1 MNTVDLKGWFK
12 GLEVSV
18 WAQPIPMVAD
28 YDCPAWNLF
37 ALDTST
43 FSLAELNAL
52 QYLADG
58 SWAIMTNVYDST
70 WARIPAFQTTM
81 KFYGNLVCTNPRA
94 NGKLTNKT
102 AS

>member
-1 MNTVDLKGWFK
+1 M
-12 GLEVSV
+12 VS
-18 WAQPIPMVAD
+18 D
-28 YDCPAWNLF
+28 YDCPAGNLF
-37 ALDTST
+37 VLDTSS
-43 FSLAELNAL
+43 FSLAELNKL

-58 SWAIMTNVYDST
+58 SGSIMTNVYDT
-70 WARIPAFQTTM
+70 NGARIPAFQTTM

>member
-1 MNTVDLKGWFK
+1 M
-12 GLEVSV
+12 VS
-18 WAQPIPMVAD
+18 D
-28 YDCPAWNLF
+28 YDCPAGTLF
-37 ALDTST
+37 VLDTSS
-43 FSLAELNAL
+43 FSLAELNKL

-58 SWAIMTNVYDST
+58 SGSIMTNVYDT
-70 WARIPAFQTTM
+70 NGARIPAFQTTM